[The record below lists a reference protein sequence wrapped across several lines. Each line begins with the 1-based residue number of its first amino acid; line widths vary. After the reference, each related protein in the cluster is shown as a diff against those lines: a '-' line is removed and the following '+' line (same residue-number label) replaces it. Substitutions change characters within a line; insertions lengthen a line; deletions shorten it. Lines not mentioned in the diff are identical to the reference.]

1 MNDGR
6 APAVAPAS
14 RRNVRR
20 RVVAVVV
27 LLALIILAGGAILLV
42 TTQPQ
47 GAPSPATTTS
57 ASSAMT
63 PTTSTDSRSLTP
75 SASRVSPEPD
85 GSPSVGP
92 EPDESETAGPSVAAL
107 PEALLGRDLEELP
120 GAGNEVA
127 LTFDAGAN
135 SAALA
140 SILST
145 LSTEQVKATFFLTGA
160 WAQANSA
167 GVDRIL
173 AEGHR
178 LGNHSMSHTGFT
190 GLTDA
195 QITEEIRGA
204 EAAVL
209 TAGGDPRP
217 LFRFPF
223 GERDARVIATVNRLG
238 YVAVRWTVDTLGWQ
252 GTNGGSTQETVLR
265 RVLDGLR
272 PGAIVLMH
280 IGSNP
285 EDGTT
290 LDADALPGIIK
301 EIKSAGYRMVT
312 LDHVLAG

>member
-1 MNDGR
+1 MNDAG
-6 APAVAPAS
+6 PAAAAAS
-14 RRNVRR
+14 ERSARR

-47 GAPSPATTTS
+47 GVPGAVSTTS
-57 ASSAMT
+57 ASSMMT
-63 PTTSTDSRSLTP
+63 PTTSTDSRSPGP
-75 SASRVSPEPD
+75 SASTVSPEPD

-92 EPDESETAGPSVAAL
+92 EPGESETGGPSVAAL

-145 LSTEQVKATFFLTGA
+145 LSTEQVKATFFLTGD

-167 GVDRIL
+167 SVDRIL

-178 LGNHSMSHTGFT
+178 LGNHSMSHKGFT
-190 GLTDA
+190 ELTDA
-195 QITEEIRGA
+195 QIAEEIRGA
-204 EAAVL
+204 EATVL
-209 TAGGDPRP
+209 AAGGDPRP
-217 LFRFPF
+217 FFRFPF
-223 GERDARVIATVNRLG
+223 GERDSRVIATVNRLG
-238 YVAVRWTVDTLGWQ
+238 YVAVRWSVDTLGWK
-252 GTNGGSTQETVLR
+252 GTNGGATQETVLR
-265 RVLDGLR
+265 RVVDGLR

-301 EIKSAGYRMVT
+301 EIKMAGYRMVT
-312 LDHVLAG
+312 LDRMLAG